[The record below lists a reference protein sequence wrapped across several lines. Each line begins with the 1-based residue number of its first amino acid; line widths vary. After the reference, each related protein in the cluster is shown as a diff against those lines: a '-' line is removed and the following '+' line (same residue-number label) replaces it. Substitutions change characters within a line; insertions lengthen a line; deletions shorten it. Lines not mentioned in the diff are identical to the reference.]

1 MRLFFAVLCV
11 FSGVFVQASE
21 SSEKRKNI
29 CEKAVNQETEY
40 RVTGIYGSSQESEH
54 HPTVA
59 YVLLREM
66 KRFKV
71 LQSEF
76 QQKTDEWRFEFAEM
90 VGGKTIVFVYHL
102 HIQTNFCAGPNAFF
116 VLRK

>member
-1 MRLFFAVLCV
+1 MRLLFAVLYV
-11 FSGVFVQASE
+11 FSGAFFQAFE
-21 SSEKRKNI
+21 SSGKRNNI
-29 CEKAVNQETEY
+29 CKKVINQETEY
-40 RVTGIYGSSQESEH
+40 RVKGIFGSSLESEH